1 MSRSK
6 SDQRKRSLWEDQQAT
21 GGSHSTPNPRS
32 HSLDD
37 RPPTEYKTKKRKD
50 FVVSFNPNEEHFES
64 TDTRVNDA
72 AVPNKVSLP
81 PLYTQVVQPNN
92 PRLPKSPSSKKFSC
106 SFVEEPNDPVVDRGA
121 DVREHPA
128 SRRVEIAALTNNTG
142 KREIGRIENSQ
153 PTSYVSLTAYGY
165 EPRFPGPLVRLNVS
179 GTLFLVKMNTLRRDP
194 MVYEKL
200 LEDAEWLR
208 DTNEYYFE
216 RDPVVFRF
224 VHSYLRYQEL
234 HLPQNICG
242 PLLEKELEAWG
253 LHLGFDLQR
262 CCLGPVME
270 SKSKLESL
278 RKFEKEFTE
287 EQTKATICC
296 PQSEHWQQARED
308 VWRVIGDTPKKRWLN
323 PASGLSG
330 NGESRGSTTLSIG
343 DAAIEGE
350 RTGRVTQATDSR
362 DVKTDLDSQSITQN
376 GFSLPR
382 SNYLVQP
389 EEDLDGG
396 PQKERVKL
404 SVNDGIPNWRHLQGI
419 PKRIICSRTY
429 VSLQAIVICSLI
441 ILMILGYI
449 TTLRVPFG
457 PRLRS
462 NGTFKP
468 PDDPFHVYRMYF
480 AFDVKE
486 QRLTRPVQAVVVLQ
500 WICVLLFTLDL
511 AARAIFCPN
520 ILHWL
525 RSVYTIT
532 DVVSLTPFYVE
543 GSMYATIATFPDTE
557 MYAQKM
563 IDMLQVLDMVNLL
576 KIFVAGRLFRI
587 LQRQRAT
594 RVLMYTVRTSA
605 LNMFV
610 VLELMALC
618 SVFFGTAVFF
628 LDSAF
633 DTILRGMWWALI
645 TMATVGY
652 GDITPS
658 SMAGYIL
665 AVFCVVAGILLTS
678 YTVPILVND
687 FLLYYSHADQLAWMR
702 RVHSSATEKRRNERR
717 DLMAKRRINRVRALL
732 KNSVIGNYSLG
743 RSTPSNSNQANS
755 T

>member
-6 SDQRKRSLWEDQQAT
+6 SDHWKRSQCEDQQEASS
-21 GGSHSTPNPRS
+21 SHSTYNPLS
-32 HSLDD
+32 HSSDD
-37 RPPTEYKTKKRKD
+37 RPAPEYKTKRRRD
-50 FVVSFNPNEEHFES
+50 VVVSFKSNEEHIES
-64 TDTRVNDA
+64 TDVTVYDA
-72 AVPNKVSLP
+72 AVPTMEPLP
-81 PLYTQVVQPNN
+81 PLYSQVTQPNN
-92 PRLPKSPSSKKFSC
+92 PRASKFPGSKKFSC
-106 SFVEEPNDPVVDRGA
+106 SHVEEPNDPVVDRGA
-121 DVREHPA
+121 EERGQSA
-128 SRRVEIAALTNNTG
+128 NRRAELTSFSPKSG
-142 KREIGRIENSQ
+142 KRNNGRSESSL
-153 PTSYVSLTAYGY
+153 PSSYVSLTAYGY

-194 MVYEKL
+194 VVYEKL
-200 LEDAEWLR
+200 LEDAEWLG

-296 PQSEHWQQARED
+296 PRSEHWQQVRED

-330 NGESRGSTTLSIG
+330 SAEGRSKASLSTDDTVH
-343 DAAIEGE
+343 EGE
-350 RTGRVTQATDSR
+350 QTGRLVPAATSQ
-362 DVKTDLDSQSITQN
+362 DVKMDLDSQSITQN
-376 GFSLPR
+376 GFNLHKT
-382 SNYLVQP
+382 NYIVQQ
-389 EEDLDGG
+389 EEDIDREN
-396 PQKERVKL
+396 PKERVIL
-404 SVNDGIPNWRHLQGI
+404 SASDGIPNWRHLQGI

-441 ILMILGYI
+441 LLMILGYVAN
-449 TTLRVPFG
+449 LRVPFG

-462 NGTFKP
+462 NRTFEP

-480 AFDVKE
+480 AFDAKD

-511 AARAIFCPN
+511 VARAIFCPN

-543 GSMYATIATFPDTE
+543 SSMYAIIETFPDTE
-557 MYAQKM
+557 IYAQKM
-563 IDMLQVLDMVNLL
+563 IHMLQVLDMVNLL

-633 DTILRGMWWALI
+633 DTIPRGMWWALI

-717 DLMAKRRINRVRALL
+717 DLLVKRRMNRVRALL
-732 KNSVIGNYSLG
+732 KNSVVGNYSLG
-743 RSTPSNSNQANS
+743 RSTSANINQANS